1 MWNKAEAS
9 STNILH
15 VDTLLTPDRLRTTT
29 KTGVWSQSKPFFLSF
44 YTLLPISFPS
54 SFLCFLLFSSF
65 IFPAFFSYSFLIAS
79 YCSVYW
85 HASQFCKIISVIR
98 AIYTIKI
105 KHRHLAINTV
115 SLPNTPYQPHY
126 VSPRVSFGADKNSHN
141 TVPLYVIKFYI
152 GTTL

>member
-1 MWNKAEAS
+1 VEQS
-9 STNILH
+9 
-15 VDTLLTPDRLRTTT
+15 
-29 KTGVWSQSKPFFLSF
+29 WSQLHKYSACRHSSYTWQIKNDHKNRGLVSIQTVFSLFLYVTSN
-44 YTLLPISFPS
+44 LLSILLSMFPS
-54 SFLCFLLFSSF
+54 LFFFYFS
-65 IFPAFFSYSFLIAS
+65 AFFSYSFLIAS